1 MRGLLSS
8 FLLDLCSNY
17 LQTRWFCRL
26 MLTRFGTDFGQNDS
40 AWFENSSVKFT
51 ASLGWKIKHLQQVA
65 AETGRC
71 YREHLAGDVPD
82 RRRAVRMQ
90 LITGYRLMG
99 IGWQVIM
106 KDEDGDDIIERGKT
120 FEESADTDTVFSG
133 EGIRSFACF
142 SLVSGVFLADLMVID
157 YLLVNA
163 QVKRRE
169 SDLGGNLV
177 FEHYQLKW
185 RVASIG
191 RFCWAWSKIQSPKN
205 SRMISAGNRPTL
217 WC

>member
-1 MRGLLSS
+1 
-8 FLLDLCSNY
+8 
-17 LQTRWFCRL
+17 
-26 MLTRFGTDFGQNDS
+26 
-40 AWFENSSVKFT
+40 
-51 ASLGWKIKHLQQVA
+51 
-65 AETGRC
+65 
-71 YREHLAGDVPD
+71 
-82 RRRAVRMQ
+82 MQ

-177 FEHYQLKW
+177 FEHYQLK
-185 RVASIG
+185 
-191 RFCWAWSKIQSPKN
+191 
-205 SRMISAGNRPTL
+205 
-217 WC
+217 